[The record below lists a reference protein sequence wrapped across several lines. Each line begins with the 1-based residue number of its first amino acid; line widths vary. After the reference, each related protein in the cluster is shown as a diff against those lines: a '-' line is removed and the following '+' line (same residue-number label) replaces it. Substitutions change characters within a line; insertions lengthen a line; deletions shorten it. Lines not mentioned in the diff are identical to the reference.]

1 VYSHGEEVLSFWRP
15 FFSDEDFLLINR
27 LAPIDPNVRHDYT
40 KYYISDIPDFDNFPI
55 VGTTA
60 AGNSSNTTITL
71 FYNLDQAI
79 TPGVYTS
86 EQQLPTTASAGGDP
100 YVYPI
105 SGPPVKLPNMSASY
119 RLYQDST
126 YIVNGTVSRAS
137 ERIQSEINS
146 VVEHTGLQAVSS
158 EAFFFSVL
166 RTIHVPSGEWFEID
180 LESKCTTMSS
190 PGAKTMFVVG
200 ELELQNT
207 HYAFEPDC
215 DKGRS
220 HVSFPI
226 RLGPSTIVHIM
237 FSRNPQVR
245 NGLSLTTST
254 TNADGLL
261 LCNYRP
267 KLFQIS
273 SHLYDKPVT
282 IPTGY
287 RRVLTKRG
295 VTGHQEQLMK
305 IRVPRK

>member
-1 VYSHGEEVLSFWRP
+1 MYSHGEEIIKF
-15 FFSDEDFLLINR
+15 
-27 LAPIDPNVRHDYT
+27 VRTNNEVRVENIHRYYT
-40 KYYISDIPDFDNFPI
+40 IYNKSDIPDFDNFPI
-55 VGTTA
+55 IGTTD

-245 NGLSLTTST
+245 NGLSLTTTST